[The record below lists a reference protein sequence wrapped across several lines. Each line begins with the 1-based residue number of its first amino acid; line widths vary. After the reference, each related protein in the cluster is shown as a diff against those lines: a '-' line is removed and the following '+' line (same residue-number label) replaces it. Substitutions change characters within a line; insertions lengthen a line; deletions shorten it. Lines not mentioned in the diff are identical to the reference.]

1 MKCKSKHF
9 TEGSPKLPPALGI
22 KAEPFCVAQG
32 PAHSPATFLRDFF
45 SRHPLRPDSCPLIP
59 WHLAQLVRLPNCPP
73 LTFLPEKRPS
83 LQQPAHTSSVRLPSL
98 PLQSRE
104 VPFFVHHTAVTC
116 YIPASLTRRGV
127 PALFILA
134 MPLRSPGPHPAKRQ
148 AHRLLRTVCQTLLLL
163 TFPVIDGRAS
173 PDPLPHGF
181 AFSILSETSFFYL
194 PHGGCGE
201 RVNLSGV

>member
-1 MKCKSKHF
+1 M
-9 TEGSPKLPPALGI
+9 
-22 KAEPFCVAQG
+22 
-32 PAHSPATFLRDFF
+32 
-45 SRHPLRPDSCPLIP
+45 
-59 WHLAQLVRLPNCPP
+59 
-73 LTFLPEKRPS
+73 
-83 LQQPAHTSSVRLPSL
+83 
-98 PLQSRE
+98 
-104 VPFFVHHTAVTC
+104 HHTAVTC
-116 YIPASLTRRGV
+116 YIPASLTRRRV

-194 PHGGCGE
+194 PHGGCRE
-201 RVNLSGV
+201 RVNLSGVRGLFPCRDLRTMRGRGAWDQLGHEDSDATVTGSLL